1 MFFFLIQGPT
11 DQVSD
16 ILNSKQDADS
26 AQSRTMKQNLI
37 LNIYQTN
44 PDFNTKFV
52 WLVFNLT
59 RKILHCF
66 PFFLNQMDKNEHLL
80 YISN

>member
-11 DQVSD
+11 DQVSE
-16 ILNSKQDADS
+16 ILNSKQDADL

-52 WLVFNLT
+52 WLV
-59 RKILHCF
+59 
-66 PFFLNQMDKNEHLL
+66 
-80 YISN
+80 

>member
-16 ILNSKQDADS
+16 ILNSKQDADL

-59 RKILHCF
+59 HKILHCF